1 VFNDRQEAFGG
12 YFVEKMRL
20 EKVKRMART
29 LVEMF
34 PEKFSSDYEKNK
46 EILREVV
53 ELSSKNLRNQLAGSI
68 ANLLKSEGTQ
78 IA

>member
-1 VFNDRQEAFGG
+1 MFNDRQEAFGG

-46 EILREVV
+46 VNLKEVI
-53 ELSSKNLRNQLAGSI
+53 ELSSKSLRNQLAGSI
-68 ANLLKSEGTQ
+68 TNLLKNEGSQ